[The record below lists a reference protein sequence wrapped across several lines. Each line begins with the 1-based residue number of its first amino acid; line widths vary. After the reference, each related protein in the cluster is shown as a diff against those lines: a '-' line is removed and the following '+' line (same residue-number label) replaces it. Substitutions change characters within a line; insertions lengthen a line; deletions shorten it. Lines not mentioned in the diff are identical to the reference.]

1 MTYRAWTLKQFDRAA
16 LKDLTAAIAEQNTE
30 ELEMNAMDDEPWSEQ
45 KYAAT
50 LATQQKEVG
59 LLAGI
64 LAARGITDPTEALT
78 LLAGEEELSDP
89 MLLTDM
95 DKACAR
101 ILEAID
107 KEQTIVVYGD
117 YDVDGVTATALLYQ
131 HLKGMGASVKCMLPS
146 REGDGYGLS
155 KNAIQSIHDKGC
167 QLIVTVDN
175 GISALEEAEFAASL
189 GVDLIVTDHHLPHDA
204 LPKAVAVVDP
214 RRTDDHSPFKG
225 LCGAGV
231 AFKLCAALDGCPP
244 EEMLD
249 YCGDLAAVGTVADVM
264 PLTGENRTLV
274 KAGLKLLQQTDR
286 PGISALLEEV
296 GLEGKPITAENVSYA
311 IAPRIN
317 AAGRMDNAVTA
328 LQLVL
333 CEDEERA
340 VELAHKLNEI
350 NVARQET
357 EQEIVKAAQ
366 EQLDAEPAILE
377 DRVILIWGRDW
388 HPGVI
393 GIVASRLVEKTGRPV
408 IVVSVDEHGEGK
420 GSGRSVQGFNLH
432 ECIASCED
440 ILLRFGGHAM
450 AAGLSVREEN
460 LPELRRRLNEWAARE
475 CAVLFT
481 PPLECDLSIHLDR
494 ITVESVRRLEQL
506 APYGAENPTP
516 VFVLEKAVIDGIF
529 SVSEGKHCRLR
540 LRQGNASIYAVWFGM
555 PPEQLPYT
563 MGDVVDAAVNLSVYE
578 SLRGAQLSGRIL
590 ELHPAGFGNAAAE
603 QTALVQALRR
613 GTPLSAEQKTR
624 IAPERS
630 DIITVYREL
639 QARRWH
645 AEDLQPLF
653 AKLGEENTGKILV
666 AITALEQVGL
676 IAVRERSGAKF
687 WELVPAEGKK
697 NLADAPIL
705 KCLEER

>member
-1 MTYRAWTLKQFDRAA
+1 MTYRAWELKELDRAA
-16 LKDLTAAIAEQNTE
+16 VRELTRAIAEQNTE
-30 ELEMNAMDDEPWSEQ
+30 ELEYRSDEPWSEERVQ
-45 KYAAT
+45 KT
-50 LATQQKEVG
+50 LAAQQKESG

-64 LAARGITDPTEALT
+64 LAARGITDPADALT

-95 DKACAR
+95 DRACAR

-107 KEQTIVVYGD
+107 REETIVVFGD

-155 KNAIQSIHDKGC
+155 KNAIQSIHDKGYR
-167 QLIVTVDN
+167 LIVTVDN
-175 GISALEEAEFAASL
+175 GISAVDEAAFAASL
-189 GVDLIVTDHHLPHDA
+189 GVDLVITDHHLPPEA
-204 LPKAVAVVDP
+204 LPQAVAVVDP
-214 RRTDDHSPFKG
+214 RREDDRSPFKG

-274 KAGLKLLQQTDR
+274 KAGLRQLCQTDR
-286 PGISALLEEV
+286 PGFVALLDEV
-296 GLEGKPITAENVSYA
+296 GLSGKPITAENISYA

-340 VELAHKLNEI
+340 GELAHKLNEI
-350 NVARQET
+350 NAARQET
-357 EQEIVKAAQ
+357 EQEIVRAAQ
-366 EQLDAEPAILE
+366 EQLDKEPSLLE
-377 DRVILIWGRDW
+377 DRVILLWGRDW

-408 IVVSVDEHGEGK
+408 IVVSVDANGEGK

-432 ECIASCED
+432 ACIGSCAD
-440 ILLRFGGHAM
+440 LLVRFGGHAM

-475 CAVLFT
+475 CPVLHT
-481 PPLECDLSIHLDR
+481 PPLTCDLSIHLDR

-506 APYGAENPTP
+506 APYGADNPTP
-516 VFVLEKAVIDGIF
+516 VFLLEKAVVEGIYP
-529 SVSEGKHCRLR
+529 VSEGKHSRLR

-555 PPEQLPYT
+555 HPEQLPYT
-563 MGDVVDAAVNLSVYE
+563 QGDAVDAALNLSVYE
-578 SLRGAQLSGRIL
+578 APRGAQLSGRIL
-590 ELHPAGFGNAAAE
+590 ELHPAGLGTTASQQA
-603 QTALVQALRR
+603 ALVQALRR
-613 GTPLSAEQKTR
+613 GTPLTAEQKQTV
-624 IAPERS
+624 APARS
-630 DIITVYREL
+630 DIIAVYREL
-639 QARRWH
+639 QTRRWH
-645 AEDLQPLF
+645 ADDLQPLF

-666 AITALEQVGL
+666 AVAALEQVGL
-676 IAVRERSGAKF
+676 IAAKERDGIRF
-687 WELVPAEGKK
+687 WELVPTAGKK

-705 KCLEER
+705 KCLEEQ

>member
-50 LATQQKEVG
+50 LAAQQKEVG

-214 RRTDDHSPFKG
+214 RRADDHSPFKG

-333 CEDEERA
+333 CT
-340 VELAHKLNEI
+340 LS
-350 NVARQET
+350 
-357 EQEIVKAAQ
+357 
-366 EQLDAEPAILE
+366 P
-377 DRVILIWGRDW
+377 
-388 HPGVI
+388 P
-393 GIVASRLVEKTGRPV
+393 SSKTGSSSSGGGTGTPASSASWPRAWWKRP
-408 IVVSVDEHGEGK
+408 
-420 GSGRSVQGFNLH
+420 
-432 ECIASCED
+432 
-440 ILLRFGGHAM
+440 
-450 AAGLSVREEN
+450 AAPSSWCPWTN
-460 LPELRRRLNEWAARE
+460 TAR
-475 CAVLFT
+475 A
-481 PPLECDLSIHLDR
+481 R
-494 ITVESVRRLEQL
+494 
-506 APYGAENPTP
+506 
-516 VFVLEKAVIDGIF
+516 
-529 SVSEGKHCRLR
+529 
-540 LRQGNASIYAVWFGM
+540 
-555 PPEQLPYT
+555 
-563 MGDVVDAAVNLSVYE
+563 
-578 SLRGAQLSGRIL
+578 
-590 ELHPAGFGNAAAE
+590 AAAAACRAS
-603 QTALVQALRR
+603 TCTSASPPVRTSCSASAATPWRR
-613 GTPLSAEQKTR
+613 AFRCGR
-624 IAPERS
+624 
-630 DIITVYREL
+630 
-639 QARRWH
+639 
-645 AEDLQPLF
+645 
-653 AKLGEENTGKILV
+653 KIYPNC
-666 AITALEQVGL
+666 AA
-676 IAVRERSGAKF
+676 A
-687 WELVPAEGKK
+687 
-697 NLADAPIL
+697 
-705 KCLEER
+705 

>member
-45 KYAAT
+45 KYAAM
-50 LATQQKEVG
+50 LAAQQKEVG

-214 RRTDDHSPFKG
+214 RRADDHSPFKG

-296 GLEGKPITAENVSYA
+296 GLGGKPITAENVSYA

-340 VELAHKLNEI
+340 AELAHKLNEI

-366 EQLDAEPAILE
+366 QQLDAEPSILE

-613 GTPLSAEQKTR
+613 GTPLSAEQKAR

>member
-214 RRTDDHSPFKG
+214 RRADDHSPFKG

-340 VELAHKLNEI
+340 AELAHKLNEI

-450 AAGLSVREEN
+450 AAGLSVREED

-506 APYGAENPTP
+506 TPYGAENPTP

-613 GTPLSAEQKTR
+613 GTPLSAEQKAR

>member
-50 LATQQKEVG
+50 LAAQQKEVG

-214 RRTDDHSPFKG
+214 RRADDHSPFKG

-274 KAGLKLLQQTDR
+274 KAGLKSLQQTDR

-296 GLEGKPITAENVSYA
+296 GLGGKPITAENVSYA

-340 VELAHKLNEI
+340 AELAHKLNEI

-613 GTPLSAEQKTR
+613 GTPLSAEQKAR

-676 IAVRERSGAKF
+676 IAVRERGGAKF

>member
-1 MTYRAWTLKQFDRAA
+1 MTYRAWEQKPLDRTAVRE
-16 LKDLTAAIAEQNTE
+16 LTAAIAEQAAAQLE
-30 ELEMNAMDDEPWSEQ
+30 EQAMDEAPWSDE
-45 KYAAT
+45 KYKAVLAA
-50 LATQQKEVG
+50 QQKENA

-64 LAARGITDPTEALT
+64 LAARGITDPAEALT

-89 MLLTDM
+89 ALLTDM
-95 DKACAR
+95 DAACQR
-101 ILEAID
+101 IWQAID
-107 KEQTIVVYGD
+107 NGETIAVFGD

-131 HLKGMGASVKCMLPS
+131 HLKGMGATVKCMLPS

-155 KNAIQSIHDKGC
+155 KNAIQSMHNKGC
-167 QLIVTVDN
+167 TLIVTVDN
-175 GISALEEAEFAASL
+175 GISAVEEADFAASL
-189 GVDLIVTDHHLPHDA
+189 GMDLIITDHHLPPET

-214 RRTDDHSPFKG
+214 RREDDHSPFKG

-340 VELAHKLNEI
+340 AELAHKLNEI

-613 GTPLSAEQKTR
+613 GTPLSAEQKAR